1 VRNEYPIGYTRV
13 KLEQAEDS
21 AMRVRVDHDL
31 CESNAVCVRLAPEVF
46 ELDDDD
52 RLHVKQE
59 RPGEALHA
67 LVEQAVRRCPKQ
79 ALSIVDD
86 ASA

>member
-1 VRNEYPIGYTRV
+1 MRNEYPIGYTLV
-13 KLEQAEDS
+13 KPEHAEDR

-46 ELDDDD
+46 ELDDAD

-59 RPGEALHA
+59 RPGEELRAR
-67 LVEQAVRRCPKQ
+67 VEQAVRRCPKQ

-86 ASA
+86 G